1 MFDFLNHDGE
11 LDKGMLIVGFYY
23 VLVPTQNNFFKLILN
38 NIRCNT
44 KYSYL
49 EQQSDESYEKNGV

>member
-44 KYSYL
+44 KYLYL

>member
-11 LDKGMLIVGFYY
+11 LDKGMLIAGVYY

-49 EQQSDESYEKNGV
+49 EQQSDEFYEKNGV

>member
-1 MFDFLNHDGE
+1 MFDILNYDGE

-23 VLVPTQNNFFKLILN
+23 ALVPTQNNFFKLILN